1 MLLTNFFTQYTRGKY
16 LMYSKENTQ
25 SIQGCTI
32 ESGEPRDTH
41 HQLGWGAEQWG
52 LELLVGET
60 TKGAH

>member
-1 MLLTNFFTQYTRGKY
+1 
-16 LMYSKENTQ
+16 MYSKENTQ